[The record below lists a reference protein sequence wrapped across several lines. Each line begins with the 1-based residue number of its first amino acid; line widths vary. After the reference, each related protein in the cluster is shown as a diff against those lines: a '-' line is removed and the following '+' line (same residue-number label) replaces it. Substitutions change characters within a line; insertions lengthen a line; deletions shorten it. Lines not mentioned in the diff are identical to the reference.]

1 MLSKAQI
8 KHIRSLSL
16 QKYRQEYRQFV
27 VEGEKTSAEWL
38 RSSSSIDLIVA
49 EQEWIDQ
56 HTGLIAMHQEA
67 TLHVAEAAVLSSVSS
82 LKTPNKVLLVVP
94 YDNALTK
101 APDDEWVI
109 LLDGIRDPGN
119 MGSILRIADWFGIKN
134 IVCSKDCVDVH
145 NAKVIQAAMGS
156 HLRVRIFEEE
166 LANYIEGLQIPVFA
180 AVLNGENIYKMNR
193 PSKAAV
199 IIGNEGAGI
208 RQSIIE
214 KATHKITIPSQ
225 GGAESLNAAVSTG
238 IICALLM
245 GR

>member
-16 QKYRQEYRQFV
+16 QKYREEYGQFI
-27 VEGEKTSAEWL
+27 VEGEKTTAEWL
-38 RSSSSIDLIVA
+38 RSSSSIDLIIA
-49 EQEWIDQ
+49 TQEWIDQ
-56 HTGLIAMHQEA
+56 HTGLIALHQEA
-67 TLHVAEAAVLSSVSS
+67 TLHIAEHSILSTISS
-82 LKTPNKVLLVVP
+82 LKTPNKVLLVVSQ
-94 YDNALTK
+94 DNVLTK
-101 APDDEWVI
+101 APVDDSVI
-109 LLDGIRDPGN
+109 LLDGIQDPGN

-166 LANYIEGLQIPVFA
+166 LANYIEHLQIPVFA
-180 AVLNGENIYKMNR
+180 AVLNGENIYKMNK
-193 PSKAAV
+193 PQKAAL

-208 RQSIIE
+208 RRDLIE
-214 KATHKITIPSQ
+214 KATHRITIPSQ
-225 GGAESLNAAVSTG
+225 GGAESLNAAVSAG
-238 IICALLM
+238 IICAILL